1 MTEVSDLGSLPPEIQ
16 AVLRKYRII
25 GPVKQPDGSVTE
37 GWTQSRISATEG
49 SSDGRPLGDGP
60 LLDPSVISRF
70 LSADKT
76 PNKVWLDWMLFHAGG
91 GKEGMKRSEH
101 LLQKSKALFIEER
114 VKGFT
119 ENGRTYPP
127 RPRQEVERLWTANE
141 AKFKADLAVG
151 DQDLAQPPRSI
162 FGYYRHWP
170 GKGRIYEKVA
180 LAVQHFQKIETKAK
194 QMNKFMAAQGQ
205 DDRMIGLTPKDYPS
219 VESLEQATKQVLQF
233 HDSKKARDDV
243 RIQTVYDDDHLTVIV
258 PLTYAAAVKY
268 GWDSWSW
275 ANRKSFE
282 DALRG
287 SGSSWQNA
295 WQNTTGRDQSVFVYI
310 HFKVPMPPWVAYAN
324 NEFRR
329 HELDSL
335 ALVIPADKLANFN
348 EDSVKLYDTENR
360 ANLTLGGIKKQIR
373 DEPKRVYDPEQE
385 ENPVHT
391 GPPVYGNDQ
400 EAEEVVR
407 HLEAALDALKHWG
420 ASFNP
425 NQIVSNFLPN
435 S

>member
-1 MTEVSDLGSLPPEIQ
+1 MTEVSDFRSLPPEIQ

-25 GPVKQPDGSVTE
+25 GPVKQADGSVAE
-37 GWTQSRISATEG
+37 DWTQTRINSTEG
-49 SSDGRPLGDGP
+49 STNGQPLGNGP
-60 LLDPSVISRF
+60 LLDPNVIARF
-70 LSADKT
+70 LDADKT
-76 PNKVWLDWMLFHAGG
+76 PDKIWLDWMLFHAGG
-91 GKEGMKRSEH
+91 GKEGQKRSEH

-127 RPRQEVERLWTANE
+127 RPRQEVERLWAQNE

-170 GKGRIYEKVA
+170 GRSRVYEKVA
-180 LAVQHFQKIETKAK
+180 LAVQQFQRVEAKAK
-194 QMNKFMAAQGQ
+194 QMNKFMLQNNQ
-205 DDRMIGLTPKDYPS
+205 EDRVVGLRPKDYAS
-219 VESLEQATKQVLQF
+219 VEALELATKQVLQY
-233 HDSKKARDDV
+233 HASRAARDDV

-268 GWDSWSW
+268 GWDTWSW

-295 WQNTTGRDQSVFVYI
+295 WVNTTNRDKSVFVYI
-310 HFKVPMPPWVAYAN
+310 HFKVPMPPWVAYSN

-335 ALVIPADKLANFN
+335 ALVIPAAQLANFN
-348 EDSVKLYDTENR
+348 EDTIKLYDTENR
-360 ANLTLGGIKKQIR
+360 SNLTLGGIKKQIR
-373 DEPKRVYDPEQE
+373 DEPKRVYDPDEE

-391 GPPVYGNDQ
+391 GPPVYGNDD

-407 HLEAALDALKHWG
+407 HLEAGLDALKHWG
-420 ASFNP
+420 ATFDPRN
-425 NQIVSNFLPN
+425 IVSDFMPN
-435 S
+435 K